1 MAGRLNFNTFTG
13 CEDCSRREPR
23 QRPMMTIIFVTIS
36 LVPGY
41 AAAVVLFM
49 GVVFGVTSLKP
60 GFVAKD
66 FRIRKRYKVVEI
78 VVWPLCSAV
87 AGYLTA
93 AIAGVSFAWIA
104 VPVLAVTM
112 IVVLWMNTWE
122 MRQRGFIPQ
131 TLMSIGSI
139 AGVAAGYFLRFR

>member
-1 MAGRLNFNTFTG
+1 
-13 CEDCSRREPR
+13 
-23 QRPMMTIIFVTIS
+23 MMTIIFVTIS